1 MDERVSRFMN
11 HNEMSIRVLAMIV
24 ASSTLGGCMSNRA
37 MPNRVNDFSPVMPQ
51 TVISDKV
58 IDGSIYSGGMND
70 GLFGDRKAYR
80 VGDLITILL
89 RESTAAEKSADNSV
103 SRSTSNDALSPLQLG
118 KIASPGGFPFSTD
131 STLGS
136 NISNDG
142 SGSTSQTNQLGGDIT
157 ASVVN
162 VLPNGNLV
170 VRGEKLITLTNG
182 DEYVQVSGVIRPD
195 DIQPDNTILSK
206 RIANAQ
212 ITYSGDGQI
221 NDAMKMPSLASL
233 FLKYWIF

>member
-1 MDERVSRFMN
+1 MN
-11 HNEMSIRVLAMIV
+11 L
-24 ASSTLGGCMSNRA
+24 STKYAALIIAFGSVGLTGCMSNRA
-37 MPNRVNDFSPVMPQ
+37 MPERVNDFSPVMPQ
-51 TVISDKV
+51 TSISEKV

-89 RESTAAEKSADNSV
+89 REQTSALKSAESDISRTSV
-103 SRSTSNDALSPLQLG
+103 NDSLSPLQVTKLG
-118 KIASPGGFPFSTD
+118 SGGAFPLSTD
-131 STLGS
+131 STLDS
-136 NISNDG
+136 TISNVGEG
-142 SGSTSQTNQLGGDIT
+142 SQSQSNELGGDIT
-157 ASVVN
+157 VSVVR

-170 VRGEKLITLTNG
+170 VRGEKLIVLTHG

-212 ITYSGDGQI
+212 ITYSGDGEMH
-221 NDAMKMPSLASL
+221 DATKMPWMNALL
-233 FLKYWIF
+233 MKFLPF

>member
-1 MDERVSRFMN
+1 MTTQLPQFKLSLVMIS
-11 HNEMSIRVLAMIV
+11 VLAL
-24 ASSTLGGCMSNRA
+24 SGCMNNRA

-51 TVISDKV
+51 TLISEKV
-58 IDGSIYSGGMND
+58 VDGSIYSGGMND
-70 GLFGDRKAYR
+70 GLFGDRKAFR

-103 SRSTSNDALSPLQLG
+103 SRSTSNDALSALQLERLG
-118 KIASPGGFPFSTD
+118 KAGGFPLSTD

-136 NISNDG
+136 SISNDG
-142 SGSTSQTNQLGGDIT
+142 SGSTTQKNQLGGDIT
-157 ASVVN
+157 VSVVN

-233 FLKYWIF
+233 FLKYWMF

>member
-1 MDERVSRFMN
+1 MMYQSFN
-11 HNEMSIRVLAMIV
+11 LQNIIV
-24 ASSTLGGCMSNRA
+24 VIMCSLLLSGCMTTNRA
-37 MPNRVNDFSPVMPQ
+37 MPDRVNDFSPVMPQ
-51 TVISDKV
+51 TNITEKV

-89 RESTAAEKSADNSV
+89 RESTAAEKSADNNI
-103 SRSTSNDALSPLQLG
+103 SRSSSNDALSPLQIS
-118 KIASPGGFPFSTD
+118 KFASPGGFPLSTD

-136 NISNDG
+136 EMASAGTG
-142 SGSTSQTNQLGGDIT
+142 SQSQANQLGGDIT
-157 ASVVN
+157 VSVVN

-182 DEYVQVSGVIRPD
+182 DEYVQVSGVVRPD

-206 RIANAQ
+206 RIANAR
-212 ITYSGDGQI
+212 ITYSGDGQM
-221 NDAMKMPSLASL
+221 NDAMKMPVLNAL
-233 FLKYWIF
+233 LMKFWPF

>member
-1 MDERVSRFMN
+1 MGERFMISAKKTKILITIF
-11 HNEMSIRVLAMIV
+11 SISLLA
-24 ASSTLGGCMSNRA
+24 GCMNRP

-51 TVISDKV
+51 TVITDKV
-58 IDGSIYSGGMND
+58 IDGSIYSGGIND

-89 RESTAAEKSADNSV
+89 REATSASKDADSTITRKS
-103 SRSTSNDALSPLQLG
+103 STDALTPLQLG
-118 KIASPGGFPFSTD
+118 RIASPGGLPFSED
-131 STLGS
+131 STMGS
-136 NISNDG
+136 DYSSVG
-142 SGSTSQTNQLGGDIT
+142 AGEQTQNNSLGGDIT
-157 ASVVN
+157 VSVVN

-212 ITYSGDGQI
+212 ITYSGDGNM
-221 NDAMKMPSLASL
+221 NDAMKMPWMTSLL
-233 FLKYWIF
+233 MKFMPF

>member
-1 MDERVSRFMN
+1 MNLSTKYAALLIALGSVS
-11 HNEMSIRVLAMIV
+11 L
-24 ASSTLGGCMSNRA
+24 TGCMSNRA
-37 MPNRVNDFSPVMPQ
+37 MPERVNDFSPVMPQ
-51 TVISDKV
+51 TSISEKV

-89 RESTAAEKSADNSV
+89 REQTAALKSAESDI
-103 SRSTSNDALSPLQLG
+103 SRTSKNTVLSASQIAKL
-118 KIASPGGFPFSTD
+118 ASPGGFPLSED
-131 STLGS
+131 SDLED
-136 NISNDG
+136 NVISNLGEG
-142 SGSTSQTNQLGGDIT
+142 SQSQSNELGGDIT
-157 ASVVN
+157 VSVVR

-170 VRGEKLITLTNG
+170 VRGEKLIVLTHG

-212 ITYSGDGQI
+212 ITYSGDGEMH
-221 NDAMKMPSLASL
+221 DATKMPWMNALL
-233 FLKYWIF
+233 MKFLPF

>member
-1 MDERVSRFMN
+1 MN
-11 HNEMSIRVLAMIV
+11 L
-24 ASSTLGGCMSNRA
+24 STKYAALIIAFGSVGLTGCMSNRA
-37 MPNRVNDFSPVMPQ
+37 MPERVNDFSPVMPQ
-51 TVISDKV
+51 TSISEKV

-89 RESTAAEKSADNSV
+89 REQTSALKSAESDISRTSV
-103 SRSTSNDALSPLQLG
+103 NDSLSPLQVTKLG
-118 KIASPGGFPFSTD
+118 SGGAFPLSTD
-131 STLGS
+131 STLDS
-136 NISNDG
+136 TISNVGEG
-142 SGSTSQTNQLGGDIT
+142 SQSQSNELGGDIT
-157 ASVVN
+157 VSVVR

-170 VRGEKLITLTNG
+170 VRGEKLIVLTHG

-212 ITYSGDGQI
+212 ITYSGDGEMH
-221 NDAMKMPSLASL
+221 DATKMPWLNAL
-233 FLKYWIF
+233 LMKFLPF

>member
-1 MDERVSRFMN
+1 MNLSTKYAALLIALGSVS
-11 HNEMSIRVLAMIV
+11 L
-24 ASSTLGGCMSNRA
+24 TGCMSNRA
-37 MPNRVNDFSPVMPQ
+37 MPERVNDFSPVMPQ
-51 TVISDKV
+51 TSISEKV

-89 RESTAAEKSADNSV
+89 REQTAALKSAESDISRTSV
-103 SRSTSNDALSPLQLG
+103 NDSLSPLQVTKLG
-118 KIASPGGFPFSTD
+118 SAGGFPLSTD
-131 STLGS
+131 STLDS
-136 NISNDG
+136 TISNVGEG
-142 SGSTSQTNQLGGDIT
+142 SQSQSNELGGDIT
-157 ASVVN
+157 VSVVR

-170 VRGEKLITLTNG
+170 VRGEKLIVLTHG

-212 ITYSGDGQI
+212 ITYSGDGEMH
-221 NDAMKMPSLASL
+221 DATKMPWMNALL
-233 FLKYWIF
+233 MKFLPF

>member
-1 MDERVSRFMN
+1 
-11 HNEMSIRVLAMIV
+11 
-24 ASSTLGGCMSNRA
+24 
-37 MPNRVNDFSPVMPQ
+37 MPERVNDFSPVMPQ
-51 TVISDKV
+51 TSISEKV

-89 RESTAAEKSADNSV
+89 REQTSALKSAESDISRTSV
-103 SRSTSNDALSPLQLG
+103 NDSLSPLQVTKLG
-118 KIASPGGFPFSTD
+118 SGGAFPLSTD
-131 STLGS
+131 STLDS
-136 NISNDG
+136 TISNVGEG
-142 SGSTSQTNQLGGDIT
+142 SQSQSNELGGDIT
-157 ASVVN
+157 VSVVR

-170 VRGEKLITLTNG
+170 VRGEKLIVLTHG

-212 ITYSGDGQI
+212 ITYSGDGEMH
-221 NDAMKMPSLASL
+221 DATKMPWMNALL
-233 FLKYWIF
+233 MKFLPF

>member
-1 MDERVSRFMN
+1 MFMN
-11 HNEMSIRVLAMIV
+11 YHTTLKLTSTAVAVLV
-24 ASSTLGGCMSNRA
+24 LSGCMSNRA

-51 TVISDKV
+51 TEISSKV
-58 IDGSIYSGGMND
+58 VDGSIYSGGMND

-89 RESTAAEKSADNSV
+89 REATAASKDAD
-103 SRSTSNDALSPLQLG
+103 STITRTSSTDALSPLQLG
-118 KIASPGGFPFSTD
+118 KLASPGGFPLSTD
-131 STLGS
+131 SALGS
-136 NISNDG
+136 TYSNVG
-142 SGSTSQTNQLGGDIT
+142 GGEQTQNNSLGGDIT
-157 ASVVN
+157 VSVVN

-212 ITYSGDGQI
+212 ITYSGDG
-221 NDAMKMPSLASL
+221 NMNEAMKTPWLHAFLMKFMP
-233 FLKYWIF
+233 F

>member
-1 MDERVSRFMN
+1 MSLSTKYAALIIAFGSVS
-11 HNEMSIRVLAMIV
+11 L
-24 ASSTLGGCMSNRA
+24 TGCMSNRA
-37 MPNRVNDFSPVMPQ
+37 MPERVNDFSPVMPQ
-51 TVISDKV
+51 TSISEKV

-89 RESTAAEKSADNSV
+89 REQTSALKSAESDISRTSV
-103 SRSTSNDALSPLQLG
+103 NDSLSPLQVTKLG
-118 KIASPGGFPFSTD
+118 SGGAFPLSTD
-131 STLGS
+131 STLDS
-136 NISNDG
+136 TISNVGEG
-142 SGSTSQTNQLGGDIT
+142 SQSQSNELGGDIT
-157 ASVVN
+157 VSVVR

-170 VRGEKLITLTNG
+170 VRGEKLIVLTHG

-212 ITYSGDGQI
+212 ITYSGDGEMH
-221 NDAMKMPSLASL
+221 DATKMPWMNALL
-233 FLKYWIF
+233 MKFLPF

>member
-1 MDERVSRFMN
+1 VSRFMN

-142 SGSTSQTNQLGGDIT
+142 SGSTSQTN
-157 ASVVN
+157 
-162 VLPNGNLV
+162 
-170 VRGEKLITLTNG
+170 LITLTNG

-212 ITYSGDGQI
+212 ITYSGNGQI